1 MLKYAV
7 LESLTILLAP
17 DMPSAL
23 PSVRLCMLAQDG
35 TSLITFLCFV
45 GPSVL
50 SQQHSESEASEDAES
65 IASQLQPLRSGELQA
80 QASVPDLNELEGG
93 SMMALPKEPSR
104 QSVASGYGPP
114 VSKGHCAAM
123 QPSFEL

>member
-1 MLKYAV
+1 M
-7 LESLTILLAP
+7 
-17 DMPSAL
+17 
-23 PSVRLCMLAQDG
+23 
-35 TSLITFLCFV
+35 
-45 GPSVL
+45 L

-104 QSVASGYGPP
+104 ASVASGYGPL
-114 VSKGHCAAM
+114 VTKRRCAAM
-123 QPSFEL
+123 QPSVEL